1 MGRVGSGVPLSGRDD
16 KVQGDGHDPQQAGHP
31 VGVLAGFT
39 YDNYGRRT
47 GTSRGNGVSSG
58 YSYDALN
65 RLTGLSHN
73 PTGMDYDQT
82 LSFEYN
88 RASQIT
94 KRLAANER
102 YTRPTPSK
110 VDRTFTLDGKNRI
123 SQIGAVNFTYNGNGN
138 LTGDG
143 TSSFTYN
150 NDSQLTDSNGATLTY
165 DAVGRLASVTKA
177 GATTRFVYDGS
188 DLIAELDGSGT
199 VLRRYVHGAGVDEP
213 LVWLEGSGTGD
224 RRWLLA
230 DERGSITGVTNS
242 SGAVTVINTYAEYG
256 QPASTN
262 QGRFQYTGQIW
273 LAEIGLYHYKAR
285 VYSPALGRFLQPD
298 PIGYGDG
305 MNLYAYVGGD
315 PVNRVDPSGMANTL
329 PEIVVTGTRLGPPC
343 AFNSW
348 ASGAYTLDDF
358 ECVMQTLMSMV
369 GGGGDHGGSGGGGG
383 GGGTTTGD
391 GHNYDTNNIVC
402 NRQLTEAESKD
413 LLSRYS
419 VPNVFITGDPI
430 DDGWHI
436 VTNGWGVPGGVV
448 TTVYSSDGL
457 SAVNTTTPAHAF
469 VGTISRTINAMP
481 NGTYISTHGTGDAGR
496 SYIGKLRDGANQKFG
511 PDIFNNLDARAAK
524 YAAKNLPGC
533 RK

>member
-39 YDNYGRRT
+39 YDRYGRRT

-58 YSYDALN
+58 YGYDALN

-73 PTGMDYDQT
+73 PTGVDYDQT

-94 KRLAANER
+94 RRLAANER
-102 YTRPTPSK
+102 YTRPTPAK
-110 VDRTFTLDGKNRI
+110 TDRTFTLDGKNRI
-123 SQIGAVNFTYNGNGN
+123 SQIGAVSFTYDGNGN

-150 NDSQLTDSNGATLTY
+150 NDNQLTGSTGASLTY
-165 DAVGRLASVTKA
+165 DAVGRLASLTKA
-177 GATTRFVYDGS
+177 GATTRFVYDGT

-213 LVWLEGSGTGD
+213 LVWLEGSSTGD
-224 RRWLLA
+224 RRWLLS
-230 DERGSITGVTNS
+230 DERGSITG
-242 SGAVTVINTYAEYG
+242 VINTYAEYG
-256 QPASTN
+256 QPGSTN

-315 PVNRVDPSGMANTL
+315 PVNRVDPSGMAQVCREDTYTTGDLIDNGTEVGEVVVRVVRYRRCVEVETRGGEGRDGGFAGDGSDVL
-329 PEIVVTGTRLGPPC
+329 DEIVVTGQRRPDLSPIITDFFWLSLQLGIPEIGI
-343 AFNSW
+343 W
-348 ASGAYTLDDF
+348 KIWKGAKAVRGARALAEPVYKTTKEAKLAAEAMGFTKIND
-358 ECVMQTLMSMV
+358 TI
-369 GGGGDHGGSGGGGG
+369 HGGQAVFKRGKDFI
-383 GGGTTTGD
+383 TRDLD
-391 GHNYDTNNIVC
+391 GHNGGAWKMAD
-402 NRQLTEAESKD
+402 
-413 LLSRYS
+413 S
-419 VPNVFITGDPI
+419 V
-430 DDGWHI
+430 
-436 VTNGWGVPGGVV
+436 
-448 TTVYSSDGL
+448 
-457 SAVNTTTPAHAF
+457 
-469 VGTISRTINAMP
+469 
-481 NGTYISTHGTGDAGR
+481 
-496 SYIGKLRDGANQKFG
+496 
-511 PDIFNNLDARAAK
+511 
-524 YAAKNLPGC
+524 KNLGSKET
-533 RK
+533 RAGTFDVNLNRIGD